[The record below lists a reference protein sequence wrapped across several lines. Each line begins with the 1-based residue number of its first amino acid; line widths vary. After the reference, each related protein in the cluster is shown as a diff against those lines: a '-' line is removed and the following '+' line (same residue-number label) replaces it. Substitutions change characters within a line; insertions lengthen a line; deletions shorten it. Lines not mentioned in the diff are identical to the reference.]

1 MYPINV
7 VEKETGISK
16 YLLRMWERRYTFPRP
31 LRDDKGERVYTA
43 NDIEKLQVV
52 RALMNQ
58 GYRPS
63 KIMDQDLPGLRSLLQ
78 SLNSKE
84 LTRGNEEL
92 VDASII
98 VVITN
103 PNLES
108 ESLSLLKYNNVKKIL
123 RISTNE
129 DLQKLVN

>member
-1 MYPINV
+1 
-7 VEKETGISK
+7 
-16 YLLRMWERRYTFPRP
+16 MWERRYTFPRP
-31 LRDDKGERVYTA
+31 LRDEKGERVYTA

-52 RALMNQ
+52 KALMNQ

-78 SLNSKE
+78 SLSTAE
-84 LTRGNEEL
+84 LTRGNKGL
-92 VDASII
+92 TDASII

-103 PNLES
+103 PNLET